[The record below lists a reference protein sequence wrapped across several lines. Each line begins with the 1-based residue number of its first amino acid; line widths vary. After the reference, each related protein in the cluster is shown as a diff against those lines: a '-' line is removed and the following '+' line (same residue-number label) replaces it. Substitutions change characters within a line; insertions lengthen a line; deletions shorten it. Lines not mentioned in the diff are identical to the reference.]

1 MCLGRI
7 ANKIFGSGGS
17 KSAPQTPDPVGK
29 ESPTVQPL
37 PVETSDKKQTTT
49 QKKSVT
55 ANDASQGN
63 TGNTSMTN
71 TGINY

>member
-29 ESPTVQPL
+29 ESPTAPV
-37 PVETSDKKQTTT
+37 VETKANKSASTATPKPDKK
-49 QKKSVT
+49 VN
-55 ANDASQGN
+55 AAQGN
-63 TGNTSMTN
+63 AGTTSMTD

>member
-29 ESPTVQPL
+29 ESPTVNPL
-37 PVETSDKKQTTT
+37 PVGEPKLDKSKTSTPKKNT
-49 QKKSVT
+49 
-55 ANDASQGN
+55 DAAQGN
-63 TGNTSMTN
+63 AGTTSMTD